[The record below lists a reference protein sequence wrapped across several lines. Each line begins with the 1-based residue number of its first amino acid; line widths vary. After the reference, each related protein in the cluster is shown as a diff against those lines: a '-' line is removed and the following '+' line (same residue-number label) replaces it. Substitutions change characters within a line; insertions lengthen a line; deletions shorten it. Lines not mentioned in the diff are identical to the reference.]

1 MGMFFTVAGGLGLFL
16 YGMQLMADGLQ
27 KAAGD
32 RLRKLLEILTGVPI
46 IGVFIGTL
54 VTVLVQSSSATTV
67 MVVGFVNAGL
77 MSLSQA
83 ISVILGA
90 NIGTTITAQMVSLKL
105 TEIALPAI
113 AVGFLLSLLGRTK
126 TQKQIGQV
134 VLGFGVLFLG
144 MMIMSDGLKPLRT
157 NPIFLQYMI
166 QFGARPLLGV
176 IVGMVFTAAIQ
187 SSSAFTGLI
196 ISLALQDLIGLS
208 SAIALI
214 LGSNIGTCIT
224 AMLASIGTNLT
235 ARRAA
240 LAHVLF
246 NVFGVLIFLP
256 FIGQFTYLVA
266 GTATT
271 IAHQTANAH
280 TFFNVINVTLFLPF
294 VKPFAKLVSRLMPG
308 EEGVVFYG
316 PKYLDA
322 LLIGTPSVALGQV
335 TKELIRMGEIAVA
348 MLDDVHI
355 AFKGGNRDYI
365 KYAEQKEETI
375 NALEHDI
382 VMYLVKLSQ
391 RSLSDEQSR
400 RHIALLNI
408 NNDLERVGDHAE
420 NLKEL
425 AEYRHEHKLPFSAEG
440 IAELDDMYFRVRGLV
455 QSAIQALEEDDM
467 ELAKDILR
475 REDEIDQLEKELRR
489 SHIGRLNDNRC
500 HPSSGIVFL
509 DVISNLERIADHA
522 NNIAEAVLK
531 Q

>member
-1 MGMFFTVAGGLGLFL
+1 MKMFFTVAGGLGLFL

-32 RLRKLLEILTGVPI
+32 RLRRLLELLTSVPI
-46 IGVFIGTL
+46 VGVFIGAL

-83 ISVILGA
+83 ISVTLGA

-113 AVGFLLSLLGRTK
+113 AVGFLLTLLGRTRL
-126 TQKQIGQV
+126 QKQVGQV

-144 MMIMSDGLKPLRT
+144 MMIMSDGLKPLRS
-157 NPIFLQYMI
+157 NPVFLQYMI

-176 IVGMVFTAAIQ
+176 FAGIIFTAAIQ
-187 SSSAFTGLI
+187 SSSAFTGLV
-196 ISLALQDLIGLS
+196 ISLALQNLIGLD

-214 LGSNIGTCIT
+214 LGSNVGTCIT

-246 NVFGVLIFLP
+246 NVTGVLIFLP
-256 FIGQFTYLVA
+256 FVGPFTNFVA
-266 GTATT
+266 GTADTV
-271 IAHQTANAH
+271 AHQAANAH
-280 TFFNVINVTLFLPF
+280 TFFNVINVILIMPF
-294 VKPFAKLVSRLMPG
+294 IQPFSRLVIRLMPG
-308 EEGVVFYG
+308 EEIAVSYG

-322 LLIGTPSVALGQV
+322 HLIGTPSVALGQA
-335 TKELIRMGEIAVA
+335 TKELIRMGEIALA

-355 AFKGGNRDYI
+355 AFKSGNRDYI
-365 KYAEQKEETI
+365 KYAAQKEATI
-375 NALEHDI
+375 NSLEQDI
-382 VMYLVKLSQ
+382 VTYLVKVSQ

-400 RHIALLNI
+400 RLNALINI
-408 NNDLERVGDHAE
+408 SNDLERVGDHAE
-420 NLKEL
+420 NLMEL

-440 IAELDDMYFRVRGLV
+440 IAELDDMQGRVKGLV
-455 QSAIQALEEDDM
+455 QSAIQALSDDD
-467 ELAKDILR
+467 LDIARDIMR
-475 REDEIDQLEKELRR
+475 RENEIDQLEKELRH
-489 SHIGRLNDNRC
+489 SHIARLNENRC
-500 HPSSGIVFL
+500 HPGAGIVFL
-509 DVISNLERIADHA
+509 DMISNLERIADHA
-522 NNIAEAVLK
+522 NNVAEAVIK